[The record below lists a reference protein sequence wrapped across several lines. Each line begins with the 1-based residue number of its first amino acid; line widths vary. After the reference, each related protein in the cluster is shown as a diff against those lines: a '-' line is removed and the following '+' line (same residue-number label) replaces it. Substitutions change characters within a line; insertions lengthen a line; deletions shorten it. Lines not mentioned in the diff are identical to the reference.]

1 MRLSSKELRV
11 RCADVEKLPCFGIF
25 HQGLHFGLLLVP
37 SFAFLDRD
45 LAGIEI
51 EI

>member
-1 MRLSSKELRV
+1 MMLLSKELRD
-11 RCADVEKLPCFGIF
+11 RCADVEKLSCSGIS

-45 LAGIEI
+45 PAGIEI
-51 EI
+51 DI